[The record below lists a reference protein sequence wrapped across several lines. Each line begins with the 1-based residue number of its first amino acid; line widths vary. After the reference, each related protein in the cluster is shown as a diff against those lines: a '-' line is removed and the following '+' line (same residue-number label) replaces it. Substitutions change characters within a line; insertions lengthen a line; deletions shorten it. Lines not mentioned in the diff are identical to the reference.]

1 MCTGISGVAL
11 GEAGD
16 RTREKGSG
24 GRVAVLCMEYLRHL
38 RVHWVHL
45 QWDMVSWI
53 ASVWTC
59 SVRCARRRRRW
70 RAGGIRGD
78 DDLAGPIARTR
89 KASQWDRG
97 TAGGRMS
104 LGRHDH

>member
-24 GRVAVLCMEYLRHL
+24 GRDAVLCMEYLRHL

-59 SVRCARRRRRW
+59 SVRCARRGRRW
-70 RAGGIRGD
+70 RAGASGEMMTWPGQSH
-78 DDLAGPIARTR
+78 ARAR
-89 KASQWDRG
+89 RANG
-97 TAGGRMS
+97 TGARPVAEC
-104 LGRHDH
+104 L